1 MTKEEKKTNSSW
13 SIEDLIALTD
23 EVQNSSVDFRG
34 KEFNFHF
41 CELVEEEEPKMGAL
55 PEGATE
61 EEKMEH
67 YSKVGNNRIVHM
79 IEKANKKQPANAS
92 IMAENWGMLPTS
104 LRYKI
109 SNHIMGVESS
119 ESENFTI

>member
-1 MTKEEKKTNSSW
+1 
-13 SIEDLIALTD
+13 
-23 EVQNSSVDFRG
+23 
-34 KEFNFHF
+34 
-41 CELVEEEEPKMGAL
+41 
-55 PEGATE
+55 
-61 EEKMEH
+61 
-67 YSKVGNNRIVHM
+67 M

>member
-1 MTKEEKKTNSSW
+1 MTW
-13 SIEDLIALTD
+13 SIEELIALTD

-109 SNHIMGVESS
+109 SNYIMGVESS
-119 ESENFTI
+119 DGENFTI